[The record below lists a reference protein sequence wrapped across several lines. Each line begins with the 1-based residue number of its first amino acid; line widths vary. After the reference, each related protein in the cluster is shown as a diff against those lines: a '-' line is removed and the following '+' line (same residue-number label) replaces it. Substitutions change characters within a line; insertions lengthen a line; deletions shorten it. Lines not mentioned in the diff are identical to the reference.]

1 MNYRFVFNQLGL
13 LLIVLAVILLGVA
26 IFEALDYWL
35 GERTAEGLA
44 LTATLCTTGIGFVI
58 GGALWMWGRTQAKAR
73 FGRHEALLLVAL
85 SWIVGGALAAAPF
98 YIWAH
103 LNPDVAL
110 DHPFRNY
117 VDCYFEG
124 MSGLTTTGA
133 TILSDIESVPR
144 GLLLWRSLTHWLGGL
159 GIVVLFVAVL
169 PTVGVG
175 GKKLFHTEA
184 AGPKQAGVRP
194 RIAETARALW
204 LIYLGLTVVMIVSLR
219 FTGMDWFDSV
229 CHTFSC
235 VSSGGFS
242 TKDASVGAFGTGSTI
257 VIMVFMVLAGVNFG
271 LYYQLLRGSVR
282 SLWKDTELRFY
293 LGMIAFGAVVIIG
306 SIMYV
311 GEPMASTKMVFDDNG
326 DPVMVTRKTAVTDEF
341 GQTVTVETEV
351 PARVPIDVDLA
362 HAAEY
367 GVFNSISIHTGTG
380 FCTIDYNRWP
390 FAAKA
395 VLWTLM
401 IFGGCAGST
410 TGGIKVVRVW
420 LGLKIVLAEL
430 ERVFRPNVVRPLKF
444 GKVTVDRDLKLQVL
458 TYAVAFVLVWILGS
472 FVVMLF
478 ESHHPR
484 CDYATAASASL
495 ATLGNIGPGFQA
507 VGAVE
512 NFAWMSSPTKLLLT
526 LFMALGRLEIFA
538 IFVLFHPS
546 FWRGK

>member
-1 MNYRFVFNQLGL
+1 MNYRFVLNQLGL

-26 IFEALDYWL
+26 IFEVFDFWL
-35 GERTAEGLA
+35 GERAAEGLA
-44 LTATLCTTGIGFVI
+44 LTATLCAAGIGLVI
-58 GGALWMWGRTQAKAR
+58 GGGLWMSGRQQAKAH

-103 LNPDVAL
+103 LNPDVPL

-133 TILSDIESVPR
+133 TILGDIESLPR

-169 PTVGVG
+169 PNLGVG

-194 RIAETARALW
+194 RIAETARVLW
-204 LIYLGLTVVMIVSLR
+204 MIYVGLTFVMIASLR
-219 FTGMDWFDSV
+219 ITGMEWFDSV

-242 TKDASVGAFGTGSTI
+242 TKDASVGAYGTGSTI

-271 LYYQLLRGSVR
+271 LYYQLLRGSV
-282 SLWKDTELRFY
+282 SSIWKDTELRFY

-311 GEPMASTKMVFDDNG
+311 GTPMSSTQLALDENG
-326 DPVMVTRKTAVTDEF
+326 DPIMVTQQTLVVNEF
-341 GQTVTVETEV
+341 GDREVVEFEV
-351 PARVPIDVDLA
+351 PKRVPIDVDLG

-395 VLWTLM
+395 VLWMLM

-420 LGLKIVLAEL
+420 LSLKIVLAEL

-444 GKVTVDRDLKLQVL
+444 GKVTVDRDLKLQVIA
-458 TYAVAFVLVWILGS
+458 YAVAFVLVWILGS

-484 CDYATAASASL
+484 CDYQTAASASL

-512 NFAWMSSPTKLLLT
+512 NYSWMSAPTKLMLT

-538 IFVLFHPS
+538 IFVLFHPR